1 MARKTHII
9 VVRWASAPKADDLQK
24 TLPGT
29 WLRFNSGVWLLKS
42 SLSSEQIDD
51 RINREGLGIDEIMII
66 ELLPDTKYGW
76 AEQWIWEWIDKD

>member
-1 MARKTHII
+1 
-9 VVRWASAPKADDLQK
+9 
-24 TLPGT
+24 
-29 WLRFNSGVWLLKS
+29 LLKS